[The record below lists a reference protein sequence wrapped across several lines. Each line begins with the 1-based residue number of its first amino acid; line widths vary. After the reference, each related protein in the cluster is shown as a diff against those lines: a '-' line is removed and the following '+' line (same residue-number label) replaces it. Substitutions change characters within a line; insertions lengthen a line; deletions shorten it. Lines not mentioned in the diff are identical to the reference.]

1 MSMNAYAVATL
12 KNLDLPEEYQYADV
26 SDHDCH
32 AIQARSQ
39 GGSMSASAPPFL
51 KLEKFKSLPTS
62 AGVFYHS
69 RFACNPKFCSSF
81 NA

>member
-26 SDHDCH
+26 SNHDCH

-39 GGSMSASAPPFL
+39 GGLDGCEHTPLFEAR
-51 KLEKFKSLPTS
+51 KI
-62 AGVFYHS
+62 
-69 RFACNPKFCSSF
+69 
-81 NA
+81 